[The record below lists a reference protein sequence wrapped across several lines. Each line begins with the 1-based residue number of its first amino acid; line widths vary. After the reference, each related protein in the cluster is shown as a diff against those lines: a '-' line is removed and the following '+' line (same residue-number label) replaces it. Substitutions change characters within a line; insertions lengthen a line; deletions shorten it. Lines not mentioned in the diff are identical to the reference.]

1 MLIRQEPK
9 SSEEL
14 VEVHRRGRQDCV
26 DRIAGNAL
34 QPIAFQPVFVLQMS
48 DAWLDRGAA
57 FFPRFS
63 SNSCCL
69 WGILNLI
76 SPRFTSIYAAFIGF
90 SGSTNLLIQAQNA
103 PETRE
108 IQISALSGNIGCN
121 GCKASFDEWNPLVVQ
136 DKSRKDVKK

>member
-90 SGSTNLLIQAQNA
+90 SGSTSLVFRAKRLLSD
-103 PETRE
+103 R
-108 IQISALSGNIGCN
+108 
-121 GCKASFDEWNPLVVQ
+121 
-136 DKSRKDVKK
+136 KS